1 MSGQH
6 ERDGFDAETPALPA
20 AGYLPVHDPAIHGH
34 AYTVRVP
41 GQHTQPMPAATL
53 KPEARQYEQPCPFG
67 CPVRP
72 QLLGGDPRALLY
84 AGPGIAA
91 RNWETKV
98 REGAWVDIPG
108 EFDAA
113 HARVHMPAIK
123 VNRHI
128 RRDLSNGVHHLGA
141 MFAAH
146 PDWRTDEDAAES
158 LRHYEARLAAQ
169 LAKMQHAAV
178 ERWPERR
185 AA

>member
-1 MSGQH
+1 MS
-6 ERDGFDAETPALPA
+6 T
-20 AGYLPVHDPAIHGH
+20 YDPAYDPAVHGPVYAARH
-34 AYTVRVP
+34 P
-41 GQHTQPMPAATL
+41 GEITRPFPAVTTPL
-53 KPEARQYEQPCPFG
+53 LARQGQYEQPCPYG
-67 CPVRP
+67 CPVHP
-72 QLLGGDPRALLY
+72 PMPLGESRALLY
-84 AGPGIAA
+84 AGPGIAN
-91 RNWETKV
+91 RNWEAKV
-98 REGAWVDIPG
+98 REGAWDDIPA

-146 PDWRTDEDAAES
+146 PDWRADEDAAES

-169 LAKMQHAAV
+169 LAEMQNAAA
-178 ERWPERR
+178 ERETGRR

>member
-1 MSGQH
+1 MSTYQ
-6 ERDGFDAETPALPA
+6 PAHVEA
-20 AGYLPVHDPAIHGH
+20 VHGH
-34 AYTVRVP
+34 AYAVKAP
-41 GQHTQPMPAATL
+41 GQHTQPMPAVTL
-53 KPEARQYEQPCPFG
+53 KPEARQYEQPCEFG

-72 QLLGGDPRALLY
+72 QVPGGDPRALLY
-84 AGPGIAA
+84 AGPGIAI
-91 RNWETKV
+91 RNWEAKV

-146 PDWRTDEDAAES
+146 PDWRTDAEVAEA
-158 LRHYEARLAAQ
+158 LRKAEVQLQYQLDRMRREAGTGVA
-169 LAKMQHAAV
+169 
-178 ERWPERR
+178 P
-185 AA
+185 